1 MKSILLAVPGARSG
15 IPLALAGVVLLS
27 GCAST
32 PTVEGLYANPDFDAN
47 ATRSAEIGV
56 LGVVSTAQPIYREQR
71 LEYGTIIASAIQQK
85 GGYRVENPG
94 YVASKIGEE
103 TLQQMLDQYKETGHL
118 GLVALEHINDV
129 APDIGYVVV
138 ARIDRDDVQKDKSHY
153 EWENDSKP
161 DVKVTTDAAGNL
173 TVDDVTYT
181 SDKVQ
186 VTDNYTTVR
195 TMSVTFEVFD
205 LPAGTTAWSGH
216 VRQTDR
222 RNSNQQHTYDADNRF
237 AQQLGEA
244 VAQGVVAGV
253 TGTKTDPYP
262 APIDE
267 RDLFTTITAEFAK
280 NLP

>member
-1 MKSILLAVPGARSG
+1 M
-15 IPLALAGVVLLS
+15 ALSRNVGRFDRTDTPVTP
-27 GCAST
+27 CCR

-56 LGVVSTAQPIYREQR
+56 LGVVSVAQPIYREQR
-71 LEYGTIIASAIQQK
+71 LEYGSIIASAIQQK
-85 GGYRVENPG
+85 GGYRVESPG
-94 YVASKIGEE
+94 YVASKVGEE
-103 TLQQMLDQYKETGHL
+103 TLQKMLDQYKETGHL

-138 ARIDRDDVQKDKSHY
+138 ARIDQDDVQKDKSHY

-161 DVKVTTDAAGNL
+161 DVEVTTDALGNL
-173 TVDDVTYT
+173 TVNDVTYK

-222 RNSNQQHTYDADNRF
+222 RSSNQQHTYDADNRF
-237 AQQLGEA
+237 AQQLGET

-253 TGTKTDPYP
+253 TGTTTDPYP
-262 APIDE
+262 TPIDQ